1 ARQQLAQALAQL
13 SCALVGLIGTFGKFS
28 GPFFGV
34 IRTGGEVGGTFGR
47 FLGLAVDLTEADE
60 DLVEV
65 LVGGF
70 LCGGLPDLL
79 EGAADELADDVA
91 VGVVVVGDQQGVGGV
106 LGLPG
111 W

>member
-1 ARQQLAQALAQL
+1 RQQFAQALAQL
-13 SCALVGLIGTFGKFS
+13 SRALVGLIGTFGKFP
-28 GPFFGV
+28 GPLFGV
-34 IRTGGEVGGTFGR
+34 VRTGGEIEGTFGR
-47 FLGLAVDLTEADE
+47 FLGLAVNFAEADE

-65 LVGGF
+65 LIGGF

-91 VGVVVVGDQQGVGGV
+91 VGVVVVGDQQGAGGV

-111 W
+111 G